1 MSTRGM
7 FRMTEVQPFD
17 PGLLG
22 IHAMRINGC
31 SNRAG
36 ASVGVSSSERPP
48 MYSGGQ
54 WDEEK
59 MGLLDG
65 RPKRDRMSLSSAITL
80 CAAVSLWFLIIL
92 VIFIMYW
99 QLTSSVA
106 TLRDTARPFV
116 LEMVNHTMSILYHA
130 DHSMVGV
137 NDMADGAAS
146 LSNQAVPAMR
156 LALNQ
161 TSAMIAR
168 LEALAQHP
176 VLQLSLTQ
184 GQVGPVGR

>member
-1 MSTRGM
+1 
-7 FRMTEVQPFD
+7 
-17 PGLLG
+17 
-22 IHAMRINGC
+22 
-31 SNRAG
+31 
-36 ASVGVSSSERPP
+36 

-65 RPKRDRMSLSSAITL
+65 RPKRDRMSSSSAITL

-99 QLTSSVA
+99 QFTSSVA

-146 LSNQAVPAMR
+146 LTNQAVPAMQ